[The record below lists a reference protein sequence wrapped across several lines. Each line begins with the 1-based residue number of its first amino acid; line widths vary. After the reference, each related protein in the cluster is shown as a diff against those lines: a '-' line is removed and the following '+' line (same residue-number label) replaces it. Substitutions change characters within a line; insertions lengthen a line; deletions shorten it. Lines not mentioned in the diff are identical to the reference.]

1 MYYLNHKEFLRK
13 MKLRYP
19 ATIEAGIKNFIHIY
33 LEPVFNKQSNDI
45 GDFF

>member
-1 MYYLNHKEFLRK
+1 

-19 ATIEAGIKNFIHIY
+19 ATIEAEIKNLIHLY